1 MEIESQI
8 AKALISSASPYDAAR
23 CKMTTLLISSSHTLT
38 AQVIF
43 VIHLRSLL
51 YLACSLIAAKYNAI
65 LF

>member
-51 YLACSLIAAKYNAI
+51 YYI
-65 LF
+65 